1 MPFFIA
7 LFFLFFYHTDV
18 GQGMKKFFLICLCIF
33 TSVF

>member
-18 GQGMKKFFLICLCIF
+18 RQGMIKFFLICLCIF